1 MQSFTLMLACTAALL
16 LLTPSLRA
24 APGPDSG
31 APSIPTPT
39 PAQYAWHEQERI
51 MFVCLDPCTWQGRE
65 YDNHSTPLSEMTL
78 PKLST
83 DQWCETAR
91 SWGAREILF
100 VAKHTGGFC
109 WWRTDTTDYC
119 VKNIAWKDGEG
130 DLLLDLARSC
140 REYGLNLGIY
150 IYPGDES
157 WGAGIGSGGKTR
169 DPKKQEAYNEV
180 FRRQWQEALERA
192 SRYTHVSEVWFDG
205 SCVIEVGDIIKRHAP
220 HAVVFQGP
228 YASIRWVGNERG
240 RLDGKRAWSTLTN
253 RDLKTGVATAHHSN
267 AGGDAWAPLEV
278 NTTLYDHHWFWAAAN
293 EAKRKSLDELMYVYY
308 QSAGQGAVMLLN
320 STPNT
325 DGLIPDDDVRL
336 YRGLGAEI
344 ARRFDRPIARARGG
358 GSTIELDLGKPAM
371 INHAVIMEDY
381 WFGERIRAFAVEGWA
396 DGAWKSLAEGRHVGR
411 KRIVWFDDAIVSKLR
426 LRVTES
432 AARPLIREFAAFN
445 VTDFRPAP
453 KEPLRS
459 PWRQCGA
466 WSTADLKDGRATLTV
481 NLTPFI
487 DEAGQWQIQFRT
499 VAGGQRVT
507 VEDEVLFQASQASAP
522 GAIQR
527 AENID
532 NTFDINRMAVVTEEA
547 DIRLRVTLV
556 GRGSEGVIL
565 VRRR

>member
-1 MQSFTLMLACTAALL
+1 MQSFKLMLTCIVVLL
-16 LLTPSLRA
+16 ATHSLR
-24 APGPDSG
+24 PTSGRESG
-31 APSIPTPT
+31 APLIPTPS
-39 PAQYAWHEQERI
+39 PAQYAWHEQERT

-65 YDNHSTPLSEMTL
+65 YDNHSTPLSEMRL

-119 VKNIAWKDGEG
+119 VRNIAWKGGEG
-130 DLLLDLARSC
+130 DLLVDLARSC
-140 REYGLNLGIY
+140 RKYGLNLGIY

-169 DPKKQEAYNEV
+169 DPDKQEAYNEV
-180 FRRQWQEALERA
+180 FRRQWQEALETA

-240 RLDGKRAWSTLTN
+240 RLDGGHAWSTLTKG
-253 RDLKTGVATAHHSN
+253 DLKTGVATAHHSN
-267 AGGDAWAPLEV
+267 AAGDAWAPLEV
-278 NTTLYDHHWFWAAAN
+278 NTTLYDHHWFWAAPN

-325 DGLIPDDDVRL
+325 DGLIPADDVRL
-336 YRGLGAEI
+336 YRALGAQI
-344 ARRFDRPIARARGG
+344 ARRFERPIARARGG
-358 GSTIELDLGKPAM
+358 GSTVELDLGKPTM
-371 INHAVIMEDY
+371 INHAVVMEDY
-381 WFGERIRAFAVEGWA
+381 WFGERIRAFAVEGWT
-396 DGAWKSLAEGRHVGR
+396 DGAWKPLAAGGHVGR

-432 AARPLIREFAAFN
+432 AARPLICEFAAFH
-445 VTDFRPAP
+445 VTSFRPAP

-466 WSTADLKDGRATLTV
+466 WSSADVKDGRATLTV
-481 NLTPFI
+481 DLTPFI
-487 DEAGQWQIQFRT
+487 DEAGQWQVQFRSI
-499 VAGGQRVT
+499 AGGERVT
-507 VEDEVLFQASQASAP
+507 VEDEVLLQASQASAP

-527 AENID
+527 AENMD
-532 NTFDINRMAVVTEEA
+532 NTFDISRMAVVTEEA
-547 DIRLRVTLV
+547 DIRLRVNLT

-565 VRRR
+565 IRRR

>member
-1 MQSFTLMLACTAALL
+1 MQRSRLMLTCVAALL
-16 LLTPSLRA
+16 LMPSLRA
-24 APGPDSG
+24 IPGRDSG

-39 PAQYAWHEQERI
+39 PAQYVWHEQERI

-65 YDNHSTPLSEMTL
+65 YDNHSTALSEMTL

-83 DQWCETAR
+83 DQWCETAL

-109 WWRTDTTDYC
+109 WWQSDTTDYC
-119 VKNIAWKDGEG
+119 VKNIAWKTGKG
-130 DLLLDLARSC
+130 DLLVDLARSC
-140 REYGLNLGIY
+140 RKYGLNLGIY

-169 DPKKQEAYNEV
+169 DPDKQEAYNEV
-180 FRRQWQEALERA
+180 FRRQWQEALA
-192 SRYTHVSEVWFDG
+192 TAAKYTHVSEVWFDG

-240 RLDGKRAWSTLTN
+240 RLDREHAWSMLSSE
-253 RDLKTGVATAHHSN
+253 DLQTGTATAQHSN
-267 AGGDAWAPLEV
+267 AAGDAWAPLEV
-278 NTTLYDHHWFWAAAN
+278 NTTLYDHHWFWAAAK

-325 DGLIPDDDVRL
+325 DGLIPADDVRL
-336 YRGLGAEI
+336 YRALGAEI
-344 ARRFDRPIARARGG
+344 VRRFDHPIARAQGG
-358 GSTIELDLGKPAM
+358 GNAVELDLGEPTM
-371 INHAVIMEDY
+371 INHAVIMEEY
-381 WFGERIRAFAVEGWA
+381 WFGERIRAFTVEGWT
-396 DGAWKSLAEGRHVGR
+396 DGVWKSLAEGGHVGR
-411 KRIVWFDDAIVSKLR
+411 QRIVWFDDVIVSKLR

-445 VTDFRPAP
+445 VTNFRPAP
-453 KEPLRS
+453 NEPLRS
-459 PWRQCGA
+459 PWRQCGV
-466 WSTADLKDGRATLTV
+466 WSSADAKDGRVTLTV

-487 DEAGQWQIQFRT
+487 DEAGQWQVQFRK
-499 VAGGQRVT
+499 VAGEQDVT
-507 VEDEVLFQASQASAP
+507 LKDEVLFQASQASAP
-522 GAIQR
+522 GAIER
-527 AENID
+527 DETMD
-532 NTFDINRMAVVTEEA
+532 NTFNISRMAVVTEET
-547 DIRLRVTLV
+547 DIRLRVNLQ
-556 GRGSEGVIL
+556 GRGTEGVIL

>member
-1 MQSFTLMLACTAALL
+1 MQSFTLMLVCAAAR

-24 APGPDSG
+24 ASGPDSG

-65 YDNHSTPLSEMTL
+65 YDNHSTPLSEMRL

-83 DQWCETAR
+83 DQWCETALA
-91 SWGAREILF
+91 WGAREILF

-119 VKNIAWKDGEG
+119 VKNIAWKDGKG

-140 REYGLNLGIY
+140 RKYGLNLGIY

-169 DPKKQEAYNEV
+169 DPEKQEAYNQV
-180 FRRQWQEALERA
+180 FRRQWQEALETA
-192 SRYTHVSEVWFDG
+192 SIYTHVSEVWFDG

-220 HAVVFQGP
+220 QAVVFQGP

-253 RDLKTGVATAHHSN
+253 SDLKTGVATAHHSN
-267 AGGDAWAPLEV
+267 ADGDAWGPLEV
-278 NTTLYDHHWFWAAAN
+278 NTTLYDHHWFWAAAK
-293 EAKRKSLDELMYVYY
+293 ETKRKSLDELLYVYY

-325 DGLIPDDDVRL
+325 DGLIPADDVRL
-336 YRGLGAEI
+336 YRALGVEI
-344 ARRFDRPIARARGG
+344 ARRFDRPIARARGE
-358 GSTIELDLGKPAM
+358 GSAVELDLGKPTM

-381 WFGERIRAFAVEGWA
+381 WFGERIRDFTVEGWA
-396 DGAWKSLAEGRHVGR
+396 GGAWKSLAEDRHVGR
-411 KRIVWFDDAIVSKLR
+411 KRIVGFDDVIVSKLR

-445 VTDFRPAP
+445 VTNFRPAP
-453 KEPLRS
+453 EAPLRS

-466 WSTADLKDGRATLTV
+466 WSSADAKDGHVTLTV

-487 DEAGQWQIQFRT
+487 DEAGQWQVQFRT
-499 VAGGQRVT
+499 AVGGQRVT
-507 VEDEVLFQASQASAP
+507 IEDEVLFQASQASAP

-527 AENID
+527 AENLD
-532 NTFDINRMAVVTEEA
+532 NTFDINRMAVVTQEA
-547 DIRLRVTLV
+547 DIRLRVNLV
-556 GRGSEGVIL
+556 GRSTEGVIL
-565 VRRR
+565 IRRR

>member
-1 MQSFTLMLACTAALL
+1 MQRSSLMLTYVAALL
-16 LLTPSLRA
+16 VTSRLRA
-24 APGPDSG
+24 TPGRESG
-31 APSIPTPT
+31 APLIPTPS

-65 YDNHSTPLSEMTL
+65 YDDHSTPLSEMTL
-78 PKLST
+78 PRLST

-119 VKNIAWKDGEG
+119 VKNIAWKDGKG
-130 DLLLDLARSC
+130 DLLVDLARSC
-140 REYGLNLGIY
+140 RKYGLNLGIY

-169 DPKKQEAYNEV
+169 DPEKQEAYNAV
-180 FRRQWQEALERA
+180 FRRQWQEALETA
-192 SRYTHVSEVWFDG
+192 SEYTHVSEVWFDG

-240 RLDGKRAWSTLTN
+240 RLDSRHAWSTLAGG
-253 RDLKTGVATAHHSN
+253 DLRTGTATAHHSN
-267 AGGDAWAPLEV
+267 AGGNAWAPLEV

-293 EAKRKSLDELMYVYY
+293 EAERKSLDELMYVYY

-325 DGLIPDDDVRL
+325 DGLIPADDVRL
-336 YRGLGAEI
+336 YRALGAEI
-344 ARRFDRPIARARGG
+344 ARRFGRPIARARGG
-358 GSTIELDLGKPAM
+358 GNAVELDLGKPTM
-371 INHAVIMEDY
+371 INHVVIMEDY
-381 WFGERIRAFAVEGWA
+381 WFGERIRAFTVEGWA
-396 DGAWKSLAEGRHVGR
+396 DGSWKSLAAGRHVGR
-411 KRIVWFDDAIVSKLR
+411 KRIVWFDDVIVSKLR
-426 LRVTES
+426 VRVTES
-432 AARPLIREFAAFN
+432 AARPQIRELAVFN
-445 VTDFRPAP
+445 VTNFRPAP
-453 KEPLRS
+453 EEPLRS
-459 PWRQCGA
+459 PWRQCGT
-466 WSTADLKDGRATLTV
+466 WSSADVKDGRVTLTV

-487 DEAGQWQIQFRT
+487 DETGQWQVQFRT
-499 VAGGQRVT
+499 VAGGAGVT
-507 VEDEVLFQASQASAP
+507 ITDEVLFQASQASAP

-527 AENID
+527 AENMD

-547 DIRLRVTLV
+547 DIRLRVNLV
-556 GRGSEGVIL
+556 GRGSGGVIL
-565 VRRR
+565 IRRR